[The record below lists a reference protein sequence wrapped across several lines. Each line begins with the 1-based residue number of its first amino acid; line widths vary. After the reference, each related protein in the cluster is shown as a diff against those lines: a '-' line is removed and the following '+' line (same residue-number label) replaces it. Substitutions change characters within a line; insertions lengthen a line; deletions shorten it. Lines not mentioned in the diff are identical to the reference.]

1 MRRSA
6 TQMAPKTRPVN
17 VPRKSNMD
25 QLADQIKGRWA
36 DINKNL
42 HGGGDSSENE
52 SSDDDSDDDSDWF
65 NYYIYLS
72 YKLYNYINYPA
83 NIT

>member
-6 TQMAPKTRPVN
+6 TQMKPKTRPVN

-42 HGGGDSSENE
+42 HKDGESSENE
-52 SSDDDSDDDSDWF
+52 SSEDDESGSD
-65 NYYIYLS
+65 
-72 YKLYNYINYPA
+72 
-83 NIT
+83 